1 MGESEMRQ
9 KARARRHQDGFTLI
23 EALIGIVLIAIAVL
37 GLAEVF
43 TLSLLNNL
51 RAERVSNGSFLAQQQ
66 ADMLRSLTQDEL
78 NFLSTNQTVDLNGDG
93 NPDISLDELLDLNL
107 DGLNDYRRIT
117 NLQVAETMGTT
128 TTWEVTI
135 MVFSQEQFQVQK
147 SDLLQNPQLYRLR
160 GRMDT
165 IIAR

>member
-1 MGESEMRQ
+1 MRQ
-9 KARARRHQDGFTLI
+9 KSRARGRQDGFTLI

-51 RAERVSNGSFLAQQQ
+51 RSERVSNASFLAQQQ
-66 ADMLRSLTQDEL
+66 TDTLRNLTQDEL

-93 NPDISLDELLDLNL
+93 SPDISLDELLDLNL

-128 TTWEVTI
+128 TTWEVTV

-147 SDLLQNPQLYRLR
+147 SDLLQNPQVYRLR

-165 IIAR
+165 IVAR

>member
-1 MGESEMRQ
+1 MMSQKQRAQRRQ
-9 KARARRHQDGFTLI
+9 GGFTLI

-51 RAERVSNGSFLAQQQ
+51 RAERVSNASFLAQQL
-66 ADMLRSLTQDEL
+66 ADGLRNLTQDEL
-78 NFLSTNQTVDLNGDG
+78 SFLSTNQTVDLNGDG
-93 NPDISLDELLDLNL
+93 SPDLSLDERLDLNL
-107 DGLNDYRRIT
+107 DGLDDYRRVT
-117 NLQVAETMGTT
+117 SLQVGQTT
-128 TTWEVTI
+128 GASTTWEVTI
-135 MVFSQEQFQVQK
+135 MVFSQEQMNVQRA
-147 SDLLQNPQLYRLR
+147 DLLQNPQVYKLR